1 MNNITKSR
9 LLSTVIVVLL
19 LANIATLT
27 VFLLKKDDKKLPPP
41 QKGGPFAF
49 LVKELALDSTQ
60 IAAYTRL
67 REDHQK
73 NVETYRAEIR
83 NAKDALFELLKD
95 PNVNDSKLQEALN
108 NIGEKE
114 KAFDKVVFM
123 HFQHIRSLCTDAQ
136 KKKFDEIIQ
145 QALRMVPSGPQ
156 RQGPPPR
163 DGQGPPPHDRDGN
176 GPPARDGQ
184 GPPPD
189 GQGPP
194 LQDGPPNHPPE

>member
-9 LLSTVIVVLL
+9 LLSTVIIALL
-19 LANIATLT
+19 IANIATLT
-27 VFLLKKDDKKLPPP
+27 VFLLKKDNKKLPPP

-49 LVKELALDSTQ
+49 LVKELALDSNQ
-60 IAAYTRL
+60 VIAYTKL
-67 REDHQK
+67 RDEHQK
-73 NVETYRAEIR
+73 NVEAYRAEIR

-95 PNVNDSKLQEALN
+95 SIANESKLQEALN

-114 KAFDKVVFM
+114 KAFDKVVFV
-123 HFQHIRSLCTDAQ
+123 HFQHVRSLCTEAQ

-145 QALRMVPSGPQ
+145 EALRMVPSGPQ

-163 DGQGPPPHDRDGN
+163 DGQGPPHDGNRPPPRDGE
-176 GPPARDGQ
+176 

-194 LQDGPPNHPPE
+194 HDGPPNHPPQ